1 MIYVFCSILWIVEI
15 LKKTKM
21 LCFYKQ
27 KMYFSQ
33 IVSKKAKITISFFM
47 KNSKNN
53 NVKFI
58 ISIQYFAY
66 HKGKNIDLLRF
77 HLGNQK
83 LFLTNKIFRKK
94 QNDWPIKMS
103 RYHATTLET

>member
-1 MIYVFCSILWIVEI
+1 MFYPLDSRNTKKL
-15 LKKTKM
+15 KTK
-21 LCFYKQ
+21 LLTFYKQ
-27 KMYFSQ
+27 SYFSQ
-33 IVSKKAKITISFFM
+33 IVSIKAKITISFFM

-77 HLGNQK
+77 HLGDQK
-83 LFLTNKIFRKK
+83 LFLTNKIFQKK
-94 QNDWPIKMS
+94 ND
-103 RYHATTLET
+103 